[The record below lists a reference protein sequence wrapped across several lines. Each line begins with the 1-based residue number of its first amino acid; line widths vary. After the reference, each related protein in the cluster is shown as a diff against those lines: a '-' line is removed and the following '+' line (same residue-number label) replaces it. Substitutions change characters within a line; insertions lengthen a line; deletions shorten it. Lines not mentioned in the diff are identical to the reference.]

1 MMDFTS
7 CSTVDVKM
15 DVKMDVK
22 KGVEVIGPTVPTTQS
37 YILEI

>member
-22 KGVEVIGPTVPTTQS
+22 KGVEVIGTVPTTQS